1 LIAADESDS
10 VVLYCEGPM
19 FFRFKKSGE
28 RSYVQIVEN
37 KRIDGAVRQS
47 VICGRPPMASTFL
60 AL

>member
-1 LIAADESDS
+1 MGLIVADESDS
-10 VVLYCEGPM
+10 VVLYAM
-19 FFRFKKSGE
+19 FFRIKKSGN

-37 KRIDGAVRQS
+37 RRVDGAVLQS